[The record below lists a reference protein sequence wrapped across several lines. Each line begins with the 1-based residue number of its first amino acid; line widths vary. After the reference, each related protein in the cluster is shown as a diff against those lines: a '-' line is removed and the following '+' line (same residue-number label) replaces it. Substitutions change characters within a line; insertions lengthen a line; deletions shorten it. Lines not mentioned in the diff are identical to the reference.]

1 MHIIN
6 MSSHALGKKGKCMQY
21 KHLHYVY
28 IFLCKVDY
36 NNDKFSKV
44 PPYTYNVPSVCAN
57 FLEVVVFLI
66 KKICNWIFN
75 LGQKKKKKKTV
86 PTMRFATTWVGRWH
100 WVWVVMLVYCSPCCF
115 EMLVHDFICLKNE
128 NVAYLLVWIMIHEI
142 KILYVFQVLHGTKPH
157 HLWSLEMCCYIN
169 IKHKIISQ
177 IYKMTPTHV
186 QIV

>member
-44 PPYTYNVPSVCAN
+44 PPYTYNAPSVCAN

-66 KKICNWIFN
+66 KKKLQLNFQF
-75 LGQKKKKKKTV
+75 GPKKKEKENSTYNEVCNYLSRPVTLSVSSDASVLFTMLFWNVSTWLYMFKKWECCISTCLDYD
-86 PTMRFATTWVGRWH
+86 TWNQ
-100 WVWVVMLVYCSPCCF
+100 
-115 EMLVHDFICLKNE
+115 DFICFPSSTW
-128 NVAYLLVWIMIHEI
+128 Y
-142 KILYVFQVLHGTKPH
+142 
-157 HLWSLEMCCYIN
+157 
-169 IKHKIISQ
+169 
-177 IYKMTPTHV
+177 
-186 QIV
+186 